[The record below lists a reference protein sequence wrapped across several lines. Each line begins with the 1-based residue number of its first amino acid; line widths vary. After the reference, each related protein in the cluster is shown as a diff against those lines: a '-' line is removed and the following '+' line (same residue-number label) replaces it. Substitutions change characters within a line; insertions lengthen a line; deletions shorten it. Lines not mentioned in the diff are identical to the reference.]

1 MICKVLVIFLVPF
14 FKLAL
19 GDDPLSLE
27 VVASNSRS
35 SGIELLNLLLN
46 FVLDEGHIIWQ
57 FSQVVG

>member
-14 FKLAL
+14 FELAL

-27 VVASNSRS
+27 IVASNSRS
-35 SGIELLNLLLN
+35 GGIELLNLLLN
-46 FVLDEGHIIWQ
+46 FVLDEGHVSWE

>member
-14 FKLAL
+14 FELAL

-27 VVASNSRS
+27 IVASNSRS
-35 SGIELLNLLLN
+35 GGIELLNLLLN
-46 FVLDEGHIIWQ
+46 FVLDEGHVIWQ